1 MNTVSYNISSSGR
14 STWNKA
20 GKRKNKIELG
30 GIDVWYGLPL
40 REDPMLAP
48 VLKLLPLSLDTYTLP
63 NVLTVR
69 K

>member
-1 MNTVSYNISSSGR
+1 MEQSR
-14 STWNKA
+14 EK
-20 GKRKNKIELG
+20 KEQDIELG

-48 VLKLLPLSLDTYTLP
+48 VLKLLPPSLDTYTLP